1 METTYRLLGVNSDHD
16 TCTACGRTG
25 LKRVA
30 WLVALD
36 ADGNEDGDA
45 AAFGTDCAGKVLLG
59 AKSRKNTEAITVAG
73 RIIDT
78 ARRWLTA
85 GHDADKV
92 ADAIWNRYGYQ
103 TEARDGAV
111 LVRSMG
117 TTHEVR
123 AA

>member
-1 METTYRLLGVNSDHD
+1 VNSDLD

-45 AAFGTDCAGKVLLG
+45 VAFGTDCAGKALLG
-59 AKSRKNTEAITVAG
+59 AKSRKNTDAITSVG
-73 RIIDT
+73 RIMDT
-78 ARRWLTA
+78 ARRWLAA

-117 TTHEVR
+117 ATHVVT
-123 AA
+123 A